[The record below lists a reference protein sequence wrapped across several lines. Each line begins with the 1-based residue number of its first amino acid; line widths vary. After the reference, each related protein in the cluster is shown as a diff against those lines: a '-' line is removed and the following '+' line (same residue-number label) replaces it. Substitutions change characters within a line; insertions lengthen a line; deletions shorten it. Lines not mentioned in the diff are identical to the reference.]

1 MAPISFG
8 YHKNFGISKCWDW
21 QRDAIMEGSQ
31 RGVYMPATF
40 ILGMQS
46 GGEYVTKE
54 SSILAARAKKNQ
66 AM

>member
-1 MAPISFG
+1 
-8 YHKNFGISKCWDW
+8 
-21 QRDAIMEGSQ
+21 
-31 RGVYMPATF
+31 MPATF